1 MFIRREFH
9 PFNFRSKF
17 DELIINFVEV
27 NFIVCLLII
36 LLLRFQH
43 CALPAT
49 WCAVLFMNLHVYSF
63 SIQGSWVFFVFVC
76 WLLITDLSL
85 LPVVK
90 RPFFLLARCA
100 RCSTRGSTGR
110 VRLDPVWV
118 WLTGLASTWE
128 RAWPPPRAWCRR
140 NPWGELDL
148 A

>member
-17 DELIINFVEV
+17 DELIINFCRSKLYFFDCQFVLFA
-27 NFIVCLLII
+27 N
-36 LLLRFQH
+36 LLLRFQLL
-43 CALPAT
+43 ALPAT
-49 WCAVLFMNLHVYSF
+49 WCAVLFVKFICLFFQHPRELS
-63 SIQGSWVFFVFVC
+63 FFVCVC

-118 WLTGLASTWE
+118 WLTGLAST
-128 RAWPPPRAWCRR
+128 
-140 NPWGELDL
+140 
-148 A
+148 